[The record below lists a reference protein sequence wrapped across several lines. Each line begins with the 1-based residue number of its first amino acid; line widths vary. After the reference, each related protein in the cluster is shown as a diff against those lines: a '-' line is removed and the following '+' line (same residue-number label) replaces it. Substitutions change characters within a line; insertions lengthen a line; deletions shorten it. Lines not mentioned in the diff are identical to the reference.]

1 MTEMT
6 KDISIETVKE
16 FWNANPLFSGEA
28 SVELAT
34 REWFESHEAL
44 VERDCLPDPKQ
55 YVLFSKGLNKSAK
68 ILDVGCG
75 PGYWV
80 RWFLRQGFRNVSA
93 CDLTPKAVALT
104 SRSLELFQ
112 LKTSGVI
119 VEGNAESLPFED
131 SSFDHINCQ
140 GVIHHTPNT
149 ERCVSEFWRVL
160 RPGGTVCFSVY
171 HKNIFLRSPLL
182 LRIIKILFSKQ
193 IGLPGR
199 GRENMLDAAHGA
211 DDLVRLYDGANNPIG
226 KSYTREEV
234 LALLT
239 DGEKQ
244 LFTVSDVD
252 FCFFPA
258 RAMPLPIPHWLH
270 RWLSRNMGLLIRI
283 RAQKKM
289 TY

>member
-1 MTEMT
+1 MSEMN
-6 KDISIETVKE
+6 KNISIETVKE
-16 FWNANPLFSGEA
+16 FWNANPLFSGET

-34 REWFESHEAL
+34 REWFEAHEAV
-44 VERDCLPDPKQ
+44 VESDCLPDVKQ
-55 YVLFSKGLNKSAK
+55 YSLFSKGLNTSAK

-112 LKTSGVI
+112 LKTAGVI

-131 SSFDHINCQ
+131 ASFDHVNCQ

-149 ERCVSEFWRVL
+149 KRCVSEFWRVL

-171 HKNIFLRSPLL
+171 HKNIFLRSPFLL
-182 LRIIKILFSKQ
+182 SCIKMLFSKR

-199 GRENMLDAAHGA
+199 GRENMLDASSGA
-211 DDLVRLYDGANNPIG
+211 EDLVRLYDGADNPIG
-226 KSYTREEV
+226 KSYAREEV
-234 LALLT
+234 LALLSD
-239 DGEKQ
+239 DGRQ
-244 LFTVSDVD
+244 FFTVTDVD
-252 FCFFPA
+252 YYFFPA
-258 RAMPLPIPHWLH
+258 RAMRLPIPRWLH
-270 RWLSRNMGLLIRI
+270 CWLSRKMGLLIRV
-283 RAQKKM
+283 RAQRIN
-289 TY
+289 